1 MWTLY
6 PAAVP
11 LLVSHTAWPPVTVNC
26 GLVPVCSFIKL
37 ALSLPCPGPLLS
49 CLASFFS
56 ERQGGTTGSQSSGR
70 QEPGPG
76 KQHIQE
82 PNYTKPEL
90 YIDLPWGNRAVL
102 GQGIG
107 FYRCIIRCPGF

>member
-11 LLVSHTAWPPVTVNC
+11 LLVSHTAWPPITVNC

-56 ERQGGTTGSQSSGR
+56 ERQGGTTGSLVAGR
-70 QEPGPG
+70 SLGLGNNTFKNP
-76 KQHIQE
+76 IT
-82 PNYTKPEL
+82 PNQN
-90 YIDLPWGNRAVL
+90 YI
-102 GQGIG
+102 
-107 FYRCIIRCPGF
+107 